1 MAELYTTIYKDNW
14 MGSAR
19 LPNVRIR
26 HALKGVRR
34 RGGERTIRGESLVV
48 VNRKR
53 LRNCCFRPTS
63 NGGSSHRGN
72 HRVDFLFLSS
82 QGSRI
87 LPSSKNE
94 KEGAEAEAS
103 KDQSYPCLLDSR

>member
-1 MAELYTTIYKDNW
+1 MA
-14 MGSAR
+14 SAQVPQR
-19 LPNVRIR
+19 ANR

-34 RGGERTIRGESLVV
+34 RGGERIVRGESSAV

-53 LRNCCFRPTS
+53 LRNCCARPTS
-63 NGGSSHRGN
+63 NGGSSRRGN

-87 LPSSKNE
+87 LPPTKNE
-94 KEGAEAEAS
+94 KEGAEAKAS
-103 KDQSYPCLLDSR
+103 KDQSYPCLLESR